1 MLKLAQY
8 RLSEFPK
15 NARFKM
21 TRYCLGRVEQVFG
34 FLYAATTG
42 ERKSMGREIVAL
54 HTWTRKGRFASVQ
67 HVHGPVRSPSAQV
80 NASSQYRDVYL
91 GVNIPLLG
99 GQTACSGKAL
109 ERALKVTETEVGDC
123 LHFKCMR

>member
-15 NARFKM
+15 NTRFKM

-42 ERKSMGREIVAL
+42 ERKSMSREIVAL
-54 HTWTRKGRFASVQ
+54 HTWTRKGKFTSVQ
-67 HVHGPVRSPSAQV
+67 HLHGSVRSPSAEV
-80 NASSQYRDVYL
+80 NASSQYRDVHL
-91 GVNIPLLG
+91 GEHIPLLG
-99 GQTACSGKAL
+99 RQTTCSGEAL
-109 ERALKVTETEVGDC
+109 ERASKVTETEVGVC